1 MNFGKKR
8 GTPDRRFNE
17 KGGRSIYDDV
27 ANDAFIADPNQTS
40 SDSRLESARP

>member
-1 MNFGKKR
+1 MNVDKKR

-27 ANDAFIADPNQTS
+27 ANDAFIADPNRTGS
-40 SDSRLESARP
+40 GSRLESPRP